1 MRNQRPPGM
10 GYNQTGRPYM
20 PANNGQM
27 NVRGPNMYQQGRPQH
42 FQQQGQSYG
51 MQTYQRPQNR
61 PMYGNQQ
68 RPFQYNDGMQPG
80 FGQQPPHPYYQQ
92 QQQQHQYNN
101 PGSQQDGNPQAPK
114 GQLQRTTI
122 DYYGSALR
130 GLEMQSSGLPV
141 SAKALPADPS
151 YTVDLPPSIFL
162 PDQPETSIA
171 TRFVQQAINK
181 IKSPI
186 NVAKWT
192 PEGRR
197 LITGSSRGELT
208 LWNGLSFNFET
219 IMTAHDTPIHA
230 MEWSRDGQWII
241 TGDHD
246 GIIKYWQPNLSNLKA
261 FQGHK
266 YPVRDLSFS
275 PTDLKFVS
283 ASDDQQLKIWDFR
296 LNKEERQLVGHKW
309 DVRTVDWHPHLG
321 MIASGSKDN
330 MIRVWDPRSAKCIA
344 TVGQH
349 NNTVTQLQWNHNG
362 RWLLSGGRD
371 RCLKLFDVRKL
382 NEEMT
387 TFVTQR
393 EVHSVAWHPV
403 HETMFASGGSMCDTK
418 EMISEGSIEFWTTDD
433 TRPKACVEG
442 AHGSQIWSLDWHP
455 MGHILASGS
464 NDKTTRFWC
473 RPRPGEHLPTEL
485 GDMDINERIF
495 GGPINSKAAEQMA
508 SYDDTST
515 RVNSIAEKDARVP
528 KSPGSSVV
536 PMSIDSTQK
545 SSASL
550 PGLQSADIGRMLAK
564 IKQNRVPGLPG
575 LPKSQGLPGLSGP
588 NPVQRP
594 PLPPMAQQSGPER
607 SEPKMHSSRFNPI
620 RRHPPTPPDSR

>member
-1 MRNQRPPGM
+1 M
-10 GYNQTGRPYM
+10 GRPYM
-20 PANNGQM
+20 QPHNGQM
-27 NVRGPNMYQQGRPQH
+27 NVRGPNMFQHGRPPQYHQQQQQQQGRPH
-42 FQQQGQSYG
+42 G
-51 MQTYQRPQNR
+51 MQMYQRPQNR
-61 PMYGNQQ
+61 PMFGNQQ
-68 RPFQYNDGMQPG
+68 
-80 FGQQPPHPYYQQ
+80 QQQPHPYYQQ
-92 QQQQHQYNN
+92 QQQQQQQLQYNN
-101 PGSQQDGNPQAPK
+101 PGGQQDGNPQAPK

-130 GLEMQSSGLPV
+130 GLELRDSRVEV
-141 SAKALPADPS
+141 SVKALPTDPS
-151 YTVDLPPSIFL
+151 YTVDVPPPVFM
-162 PDQPETSIA
+162 PDEPESSLA

-219 IMTAHDTPIHA
+219 IMT
-230 MEWSRDGQWII
+230 WSRDGQWII

-261 FQGHK
+261 FQAHK

-275 PTDLKFVS
+275 PSDLKFVS

-349 NNTVTQLQWNHNG
+349 NNTVTQLEWNQNG

-371 RCLKLFDVRKL
+371 RCIKLFDVRKL
-382 NEEMT
+382 NEDMS

-393 EVHSVAWHPV
+393 EVHSIAWHPV
-403 HETMFASGGSMCDTK
+403 HETMFASGGSSSDTK
-418 EMISEGSIEFWTTDD
+418 EMISEGSIEFWMTDD
-433 TRPKACVEG
+433 LKPKACVEG

-485 GDMDINERIF
+485 GGADVDERIF
-495 GGPINSKAAEQMA
+495 SGPINAKAAARMA
-508 SYDDTST
+508 SYDDAAT
-515 RVNSIAEKDARVP
+515 RVNSVAEKDARVP
-528 KSPGSSVV
+528 ASPGV
-536 PMSIDSTQK
+536 SIASPSADGVQK
-545 SSASL
+545 PPASL
-550 PGLQSADIGRMLAK
+550 PGLKSADIGQMLAK
-564 IKQNRVPGLPG
+564 IKQGGVPGIPGLP
-575 LPKSQGLPGLSGP
+575 
-588 NPVQRP
+588 
-594 PLPPMAQQSGPER
+594 
-607 SEPKMHSSRFNPI
+607 
-620 RRHPPTPPDSR
+620 

>member
-1 MRNQRPPGM
+1 
-10 GYNQTGRPYM
+10 
-20 PANNGQM
+20 
-27 NVRGPNMYQQGRPQH
+27 
-42 FQQQGQSYG
+42 
-51 MQTYQRPQNR
+51 
-61 PMYGNQQ
+61 
-68 RPFQYNDGMQPG
+68 
-80 FGQQPPHPYYQQ
+80 
-92 QQQQHQYNN
+92 YNN
-101 PGSQQDGNPQAPK
+101 PGAQQDGNAQAPK

-122 DYYGSALR
+122 DYYGSTLR
-130 GLEMQSSGLPV
+130 GLEMQNSGAQTTVKGLPV
-141 SAKALPADPS
+141 DPS
-151 YTVDLPPSIFL
+151 YTVDVPPPVFMA
-162 PDQPETSIA
+162 DEPEAAIA

-186 NVAKWT
+186 NVARWT

-219 IMTAHDTPIHA
+219 IMTAHDTPIHT
-230 MEWSRDGQWII
+230 MEWSHDGQWII
-241 TGDHD
+241 TGDHE
-246 GIIKYWQPNLSNLKA
+246 GVIKYWQPNLSNLKA

-266 YPVRDLSFS
+266 YPVRDISFC

-296 LNKEERQLVGHKW
+296 MSKEERQLSGHKW
-309 DVRTVDWHPHLG
+309 DVRTVDWHPRLG

-330 MIRVWDPRSAKCIA
+330 MIRVWDPRTAKCLA

-349 NNTVTQLQWNHNG
+349 NNTVTQLQWNRNG

-371 RCLKLFDVRKL
+371 RCIKMFDVRKL

-403 HETMFASGGSMCDTK
+403 HETMFATGGSMCDTK
-418 EMISEGSIEFWTTDD
+418 EMMSEGSIEFWMTND

-442 AHGSQIWSLDWHP
+442 AHASQIWSLDWHP

-473 RPRPGEHLPTEL
+473 RPRPGEHMPTEL
-485 GDMDINERIF
+485 GGVDTDDRIF
-495 GGPINSKAAEQMA
+495 SGTINNKAASRTA
-508 SYDDTST
+508 SFEDSISQIGKASEKET
-515 RVNSIAEKDARVP
+515 RLP
-528 KSPGSSVV
+528 TSPGVIV
-536 PMSIDSTQK
+536 MSPTSDGPPK
-545 SSASL
+545 PPANL

-564 IKQNRVPGLPG
+564 IKQGGVPGLSGLPKTSGLPGLPG
-575 LPKSQGLPGLSGP
+575 LSSA
-588 NPVQRP
+588 QRP
-594 PLPPMAQQSGPER
+594 PLPPTMQQTGVAR
-607 SEPKMHSSRFNPI
+607 NEPKARQASRFNPMK
-620 RRHPPTPPDSR
+620 RHPPTPPDSR